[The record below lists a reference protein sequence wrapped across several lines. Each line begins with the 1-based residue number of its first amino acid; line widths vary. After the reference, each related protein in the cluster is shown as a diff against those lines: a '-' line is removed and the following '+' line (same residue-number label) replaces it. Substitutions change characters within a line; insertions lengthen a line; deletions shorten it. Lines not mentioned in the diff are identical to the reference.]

1 MESAI
6 CDYAKTKGLHR
17 QTLDRW
23 LAWERSDRDALG
35 EIAVGLKMSE
45 NHLRDMMDW
54 LEEISLRDGS
64 RIQEILTRPAI
75 VSSKTDPRLGRA
87 DKLKRIKEQVW
98 RWRFPR
104 LAAVEES
111 IRNKI
116 QAIRL
121 PPEIRM
127 HVSPGLEGG
136 KLQVN
141 LSAGSVTEFER
152 LAHSLGDAA
161 TTVVVAQIFD
171 LMTGSDTRNDQGQS

>member
-6 CDYAKTKGLHR
+6 HDYAKTKGLHR
-17 QTLDRW
+17 QTIDRW
-23 LAWERSDRDALG
+23 LGWERSDRDALG
-35 EIAVGLKMSE
+35 EIAVSLKMSE

-64 RIQEILTRPAI
+64 KIQEILARPAI
-75 VSSKTDPRLGRA
+75 FSLKTDPRLGRA

-111 IRNKI
+111 IRTKI
-116 QAIRL
+116 QAIKL

-141 LSAGSVTEFER
+141 LSAGSVTEFEELTHR
-152 LAHSLGDAA
+152 LGDAA
-161 TTVVVAQIFD
+161 KTVLVAQIFD
-171 LMTGSDTRNDQGQS
+171 LMTGDSTRDEQSQS